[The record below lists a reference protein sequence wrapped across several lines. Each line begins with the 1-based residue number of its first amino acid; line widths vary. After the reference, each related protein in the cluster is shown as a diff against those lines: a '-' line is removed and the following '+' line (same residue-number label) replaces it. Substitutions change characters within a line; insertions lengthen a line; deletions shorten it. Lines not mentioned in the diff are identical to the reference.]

1 MSTPESVSI
10 NQRQQYRPPC
20 ERCGTR
26 TMLARIEPSGD
37 HGHDLRTYECTAC
50 GHSEVTKVKSA

>member
-1 MSTPESVSI
+1 
-10 NQRQQYRPPC
+10 
-20 ERCGTR
+20 
-26 TMLARIEPSGD
+26 MLARIEPSGD